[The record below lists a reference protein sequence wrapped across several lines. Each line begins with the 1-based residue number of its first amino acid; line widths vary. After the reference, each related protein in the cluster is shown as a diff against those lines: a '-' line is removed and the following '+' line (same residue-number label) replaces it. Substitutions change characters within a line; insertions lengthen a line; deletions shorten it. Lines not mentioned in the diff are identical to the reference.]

1 MEIYRRHRN
10 YVVKLNKQTKR
21 NHFNQLD
28 DKSQDKD
35 FWKLVKPFL
44 NSNCQPNDK
53 NILLVEDSQII
64 SDSKEIA
71 TLFNSYYHNITTSL
85 NLYSWEP
92 DYNYLDD
99 DPIKTAVKKFDSH
112 PSISKIKSN
121 FDSGTKFHFKHTN
134 KTEVMKVIMKM
145 DDKKK
150 TSGTISSKLL
160 KSNIEICSQSISD
173 CINHA
178 IDTGV
183 FPSKLK
189 TADIIPIHKKDD
201 TMSKSNYRPISI
213 LPSVSKIFE
222 KIMFSQLNTHFE
234 LIFNSLLCG
243 FRKGY
248 DTQHAILNLLQIWQK
263 SLDKGEIVGTILMD
277 LSKAYDCIPHD
288 LLIAKLAAY
297 GLSEQGLKFMYSYL
311 NGRKHRVKV
320 NDSLSEWLDMKL
332 GVPQG
337 SILGPLLFNIFIND
351 IFFFII
357 ASGICNFADDN
368 SLHASGTSL
377 EIVITK
383 LKIDIKNILEWFRFN
398 SMAANPGKFQIMFLG
413 LNENTSINFDIGDI
427 SISSTNHVK
436 LLGVTIDNKLD
447 FSKHIEAIC
456 KQASQKTSAILR
468 IRNYLSIDKA
478 SKLVQA
484 FILSRFFYCPLIWM
498 FCNRKCSELI
508 NRTHKRALRT
518 LLFDFNLNFDELLKK
533 TGQLSIHCRHLQFLL
548 IEVFKSLNKENPKF
562 MWDLFQIKTSKYN
575 LRAVNTLK
583 LITPKTNKYGLNS
596 IVFRG
601 SFLWNYIPNEL
612 KRSLSLSDFK
622 SKVRK
627 YKSFN
632 CTCLSCR

>member
-1 MEIYRRHRN
+1 
-10 YVVKLNKQTKR
+10 
-21 NHFNQLD
+21 
-28 DKSQDKD
+28 
-35 FWKLVKPFL
+35 
-44 NSNCQPNDK
+44 
-53 NILLVEDSQII
+53 
-64 SDSKEIA
+64 
-71 TLFNSYYHNITTSL
+71 
-85 NLYSWEP
+85 
-92 DYNYLDD
+92 
-99 DPIKTAVKKFDSH
+99 
-112 PSISKIKSN
+112 
-121 FDSGTKFHFKHTN
+121 
-134 KTEVMKVIMKM
+134 
-145 DDKKK
+145 
-150 TSGTISSKLL
+150 
-160 KSNIEICSQSISD
+160 
-173 CINHA
+173 
-178 IDTGV
+178 
-183 FPSKLK
+183 
-189 TADIIPIHKKDD
+189 
-201 TMSKSNYRPISI
+201 
-213 LPSVSKIFE
+213 
-222 KIMFSQLNTHFE
+222 
-234 LIFNSLLCG
+234 
-243 FRKGY
+243 
-248 DTQHAILNLLQIWQK
+248 
-263 SLDKGEIVGTILMD
+263 MD